1 MLQSNPA
8 NPALTLKQLHVSAQA
23 WTHRRRVSALA
34 AGVHAL
40 MRGLAEE
47 VHARGTRPEAE
58 DASVGGHL
66 MRVRDAAGQ
75 PLPFAR
81 LWSEI
86 SIVFM
91 AGMETTGA

>member
-1 MLQSNPA
+1 MA
-8 NPALTLKQLHVSAQA
+8 AQA
-23 WTHRRRVSALA
+23 WTHCRRVSALA

-47 VHARGTRPEAE
+47 VHARGARAEAE

-75 PLPFAR
+75 PLPFTR

-91 AGMETTGA
+91 AGMETTGADSANIVTCMCTAYCF